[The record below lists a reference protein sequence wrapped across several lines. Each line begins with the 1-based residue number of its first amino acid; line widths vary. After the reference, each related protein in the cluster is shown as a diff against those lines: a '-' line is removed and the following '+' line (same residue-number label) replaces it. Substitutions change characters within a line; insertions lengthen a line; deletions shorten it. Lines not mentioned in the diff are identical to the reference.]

1 MCKEVRRGFVEKDKK
16 EFSEDNILKLKEAG
30 KDIYYLLNRGYKTK
44 SAATFVGNHYLLS
57 ERQRMLLARSLSSQK
72 DLKLREEK
80 RIPLDNLKG
89 KTVHIDG
96 FNTVI
101 TLEVA
106 LSQGLLVK
114 CQDGTIRDLAGL
126 RGTYHII
133 DKTKIVVNYILEA
146 LLEKGVKQVNI
157 YLDAPV
163 SNSGQ
168 LRSLILKSASD
179 YKLDIIVH
187 VISNV
192 DSVLE
197 SLEYVITSDAII
209 LNKCISW
216 INLSDFVVANKMKN
230 YWLLDITSDLEYNKH
245 P

>member
-16 EFSEDNILKLKEAG
+16 EFSEDSIIKLKEAG
-30 KDIYYLLNRGYKTK
+30 KDIYYLLNRGYKIK
-44 SAATFVGNHYLLS
+44 SATTFVGNHYLLS
-57 ERQRMLLARSLSSQK
+57 ERQRIFLARSLSSQQ
-72 DLKLREEK
+72 DLKRREEK
-80 RIPLDNLKG
+80 RIPLDYLEG
-89 KTVHIDG
+89 KIVHIDG

-106 LSQGLLVK
+106 LSQGLLIK

-126 RGTYHII
+126 RGTYRII
-133 DKTKIVVNYILEA
+133 DKTKIIMNYILETC
-146 LLEKGVKQVNI
+146 LEKGMKQVNI

-168 LRSLILKSASD
+168 LRSLILETASN
-179 YKLDIIVH
+179 YNLDTIVH

-192 DSVLE
+192 DTILE
-197 SLEYVITSDAII
+197 NLEYVITSDAII

-216 INLSDFVVANKMKN
+216 VNFSNFVISNKIKN
-230 YWLLDITSDLEYNKH
+230 YRILDIVSDL
-245 P
+245 